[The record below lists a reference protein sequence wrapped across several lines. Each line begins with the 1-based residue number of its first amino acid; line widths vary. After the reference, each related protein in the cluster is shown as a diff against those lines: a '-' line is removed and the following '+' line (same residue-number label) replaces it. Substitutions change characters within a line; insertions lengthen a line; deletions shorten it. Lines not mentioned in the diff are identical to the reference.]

1 MTKEYKVALACRITL
16 TTAQALDT
24 LAASTGKS
32 KASIVEAALMEYI
45 SKQKGGK

>member
-1 MTKEYKVALACRITL
+1 MAQVAISTKLSIATSH
-16 TTAQALDT
+16 ALDA